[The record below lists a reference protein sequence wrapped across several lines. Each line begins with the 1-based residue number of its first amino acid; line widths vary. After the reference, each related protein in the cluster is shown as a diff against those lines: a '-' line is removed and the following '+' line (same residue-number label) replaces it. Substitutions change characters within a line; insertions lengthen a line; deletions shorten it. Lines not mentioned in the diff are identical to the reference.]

1 MVGLCVHPAQGAGLG
16 WWHRLWRWQS
26 WRVTWIRLVVS
37 CADAGCKKL
46 ASTLRSARGQF
57 QRLQCTAPST
67 SASPL
72 AATRHRRHGTLLS
85 HVAAAAADAKDDEDA
100 AELESAVHQAQVTR
114 RPLWV
119 GFVPTNSCVQ
129 TVSTSAS
136 CRGDDLKLPL
146 CSIQTHTDREA
157 DPRSSPVQLEADRI
171 TLRLIQKLLATDRQV
186 GTEGGWAGTARWVAC
201 CV

>member
-1 MVGLCVHPAQGAGLG
+1 M
-16 WWHRLWRWQS
+16 
-26 WRVTWIRLVVS
+26 VS

-171 TLRLIQKLLATDRQV
+171 TLRLIQQLLATDRQV